1 MNIEDNVNHIRALD
15 TPRDKLYTHWLARDL
30 LKFLDAL
37 ADKEIDTCIS
47 DPWKRKAQDIVLS
60 PPPVE
65 KWCNIT
71 ITHKPHSHNP
81 SCPQMPTL
89 REEPPEEEPLEEELF
104 ATVQAQ
110 LDALQD
116 ELGREEVNEGD
127 ETHVGM

>member
-1 MNIEDNVNHIRALD
+1 M
-15 TPRDKLYTHWLARDL
+15 
-30 LKFLDAL
+30 DAL
-37 ADKEIDTCIS
+37 TDMVINTHIS
-47 DPWKRKAQDIVLS
+47 NLQKRKAQDIVIS